1 MTKKTYKIF
10 NSYDNRE
17 SEAAKKVLKSG
28 ILSKFLG
35 QYDKDFYGGKYVQ
48 KFERYIEKYFNVKYA
63 VTVNSWTSGLVAC
76 VGAIDIE
83 PGDEIILPSWT
94 MCACASAILQWN
106 AIPVFADIDQRTF
119 NITAKEIKKKIT
131 KKTKAI
137 MAVDIFG
144 QSCDYDEINKLA
156 KKYNLKVISDAA
168 QSIGSKY
175 KGKFSGTLGDVGGYS
190 FNCHK
195 IIRTGEGGVCVTNS
209 RKIYKKLILI
219 RNHGEAVVEKM
230 GEKNIT
236 NIIGSNFRLGEVEAA
251 VGIEQLK
258 KLKKLIKQ
266 SQNYCSFLTK
276 KLNTLNGLITP
287 KILPFN
293 THAYYVY
300 PIILDEKKIKV
311 SRKNIFK
318 ELIKLGVP
326 AISEGYGNIH
336 LLPMFQK
343 KIAYGKKNFP
353 WSLNSNNINYS
364 KGTLPVSEKLRDKT
378 LICLEMCIYK
388 FTKKDIEYIANSFL
402 KVWKKLKI

>member
-230 GEKNIT
+230 GEKNICP
-236 NIIGSNFRLGEVEAA
+236 N
-251 VGIEQLK
+251 
-258 KLKKLIKQ
+258 
-266 SQNYCSFLTK
+266 
-276 KLNTLNGLITP
+276 
-287 KILPFN
+287 
-293 THAYYVY
+293 
-300 PIILDEKKIKV
+300 
-311 SRKNIFK
+311 KNSK
-318 ELIKLGVP
+318 EP
-326 AISEGYGNIH
+326 
-336 LLPMFQK
+336 
-343 KIAYGKKNFP
+343 
-353 WSLNSNNINYS
+353 
-364 KGTLPVSEKLRDKT
+364 
-378 LICLEMCIYK
+378 
-388 FTKKDIEYIANSFL
+388 
-402 KVWKKLKI
+402 

>member
-1 MTKKTYKIF
+1 MKKKYKIF
-10 NSYDNRE
+10 NSYNQKE
-17 SEAAKKVLKSG
+17 LAIANKVVKSG

-48 KFERYIEKYFNVKYA
+48 KFERNIEKYFKVKYA
-63 VTVNSWTSGLVAC
+63 VTVNSWTSGLTAC
-76 VGAIDIE
+76 VGALEVE

-106 AIPVFADIDQRTF
+106 AIPVFADIDPQTF
-119 NITAKEIKKKIT
+119 TISVDEIKKKIT
-131 KKTKAI
+131 NKTKAI

-144 QSCDYDEINKLA
+144 QSCDYDEINKIA

-175 KGKFSGTLGDVGGYS
+175 KGKFSGTLGDVGGFS

-195 IIRTGEGGVCVTNS
+195 IIRTGEGGVCITNS
-209 RKIYKKLILI
+209 KKIYKKLLLI

-230 GEKNIT
+230 SEKNIV

-258 KLKKLIKQ
+258 KLKRLVKQ
-266 SQNYCSFLTK
+266 NQVYCNYLTK
-276 KLNTLNGLITP
+276 KLKNLNGIIPP
-287 KILPFN
+287 KTLPFN

-300 PIILDEKKIKV
+300 PIKLDLKKIGV
-311 SRKNIFK
+311 NRKKIFK
-318 ELIKLGVP
+318 ELEKLNVP

-343 KIAYGKKNFP
+343 KIAYGKKGFP
-353 WSLNSNNINYS
+353 WSLNKNKVNYS
-364 KGTLPVSEKLRDKT
+364 KGTLPISENLRDKN
-378 LICLEMCIYK
+378 LICLEMCVYA
-388 FTKKDIEYIANSFL
+388 FSKKDIEFIANSFS